1 MIKNA
6 LVSTVVLVTMG
17 VCMITHPL
25 YTLGACAL
33 VVGIANMVKVVRS
46 R

>member
-1 MIKNA
+1 MIKNVV
-6 LVSTVVLVTMG
+6 VSAVVLVTMG

-25 YTLGACAL
+25 YTLATCAF